1 MKSILRSSDGDEG
14 IVEIFRKAFA
24 DKAKDGF
31 EAKKRSAVKRVN
43 ISDIGRVSMTQ
54 IGG

>member
-1 MKSILRSSDGDEG
+1 MKSVIRSSEGDEG
-14 IVEIFRKAFA
+14 IIDTFRQAFA
-24 DKAKDGF
+24 EKARDGF

-43 ISDIGRVSMTQ
+43 IADIGRVSMTQ